1 VTILLS
7 SHILSEVIQTVE
19 RVAVIANGML
29 TLEANVKDLI
39 VEHENNLE
47 DFLIEKM
54 RGGKL

>member
-1 VTILLS
+1 
-7 SHILSEVIQTVE
+7 
-19 RVAVIANGML
+19 
-29 TLEANVKDLI
+29 VKDLI